1 LKSLQPSFPGLREL
15 RSHKKYLMEDNF
27 NQNNF
32 EDFLKEQVK
41 NHRMYPN
48 DTVWRDIHTKLHGDG
63 RWPALTIA
71 ACTLLSATI
80 AISVYFTPK
89 PDIFAINP
97 SNELKNSTLSNSQ
110 HNIGLN
116 NLASSSLYKQKTS
129 FSDLE
134 KNKTQSIT
142 PVSRDISAVN
152 DPAATGK
159 NETVSFIKPEDKNVN
174 VSAINDKVINQ
185 RGDLKEINAPAI
197 VNADAETLH
206 DLENF
211 NSPILSKKITVSDVI
226 KPLTQHPKAAEDYND
241 KNMADNFLK
250 EHKDDIPLH
259 TASKIK
265 SGKNK
270 FGFQIYI
277 APSVSYRKL
286 TEDPA
291 VLKEGNNEPGP
302 VGLNYVADVNKVVRH
317 KPGNGLEAGVSI
329 LYYLSDHFRL
339 KSGFQFNVRQYSI
352 EAYRSG
358 TEVASIALVE
368 NNRIDTTITTLA
380 IYRNNN
386 GYYPAELV
394 NRYYQLSV
402 PVGLEW
408 EIIGNKRIQ
417 FNIAGSIQPTYL
429 INRNAYL
436 LSTNF
441 KNYSENPDMVR
452 SFNINSNIET
462 YISFKAGDFKWQIGP
477 QLRYQPYSTFIP
489 QYPIKEHLLDY
500 GIKLGLS
507 KTF

>member
-1 LKSLQPSFPGLREL
+1 
-15 RSHKKYLMEDNF
+15 MEDNF

>member
-1 LKSLQPSFPGLREL
+1 MKSPKPSFPGLRES

-32 EDFLKEQVK
+32 EEFLKEQVK

-48 DTVWRDIHTKLHGDG
+48 DAVWRDIHTKLHGD
-63 RWPALTIA
+63 RKWPALTIA
-71 ACTLLSATI
+71 AFTILSATI

-97 SNELKNSTLSNSQ
+97 SAIELKNSTLSNSQ
-110 HNIGLN
+110 HNIGLD
-116 NLASSSLYKQKTS
+116 NLPSSSLYKQKTS
-129 FSDLE
+129 FAE
-134 KNKTQSIT
+134 PGKNKTVSIAQA
-142 PVSRDISAVN
+142 SRDISTVN
-152 DPAATGK
+152 KPVAAT
-159 NETVSFIKPEDKNVN
+159 DKNVDVTKTEDKIVN
-174 VSAINDKVINQ
+174 PSASNNIVINKQ
-185 RGDLKEINAPAI
+185 SDLKQVTRPAI
-197 VNADAETLH
+197 VNSAAETQTDFESL
-206 DLENF
+206 DAPAYLQ
-211 NSPILSKKITVSDVI
+211 KATVSDVI
-226 KPLTQHPKAAEDYND
+226 KPLAQNPKVAKDYND

-250 EHKDDIPLH
+250 DHKDDISLH

-265 SGKNK
+265 SVKNK

-286 TEDPA
+286 AEDPS
-291 VLKEGNNEPGP
+291 VLKEGDNPGP

-368 NNRIDTTITTLA
+368 NNRIDTVTSLA

-408 EIIGNKRIQ
+408 EIIGNKRVQ
-417 FNIAGSIQPTYL
+417 FNVAGSIQPTYL
-429 INRNAYL
+429 INHNAYL

-441 KNYSENPDMVR
+441 KNYSENPGMVR

>member
-1 LKSLQPSFPGLREL
+1 
-15 RSHKKYLMEDNF
+15 MEDNF

-32 EDFLKEQVK
+32 EEFLKEQVR

-48 DTVWRDIHTKLHGDG
+48 DGVWRDIHTRLHGDKK
-63 RWPALTIA
+63 WPALTIA
-71 ACTLLSATI
+71 ACTILSATI

-97 SNELKNSTLSNSQ
+97 SANELKNSTLSNSQ
-110 HNIGLN
+110 HNIGLD

-129 FSDLE
+129 FAE
-134 KNKTQSIT
+134 PGKNKTLSVA
-142 PVSRDISAVN
+142 PVSRDIYTVNNPVAATDKNKTIRPEITEVERVSASAVN
-152 DPAATGK
+152 NT
-159 NETVSFIKPEDKNVN
+159 
-174 VSAINDKVINQ
+174 VINKQ
-185 RGDLKEINAPAI
+185 SDLKQVNTPAT
-197 VNADAETLH
+197 VNAAAEVPTNFESLQAPTL
-206 DLENF
+206 LQK
-211 NSPILSKKITVSDVI
+211 LKVSDII
-226 KPLTQHPKAAEDYND
+226 KPLAQNPKVSRDYND

-250 EHKDDIPLH
+250 DHKDDISLH

-265 SGKNK
+265 NGKNK
-270 FGFQIYI
+270 FGFQIYV

-286 TEDPA
+286 AEDPS
-291 VLKEGNNEPGP
+291 VLKEGNNSGP

-368 NNRIDTTITTLA
+368 NNRIDTVTSLA

-402 PVGLEW
+402 PIGLEW
-408 EIIGNKRIQ
+408 EIIGNKRVQ

-429 INRNAYL
+429 INHNAYL

-441 KNYSENPDMVR
+441 KNYSKDPDLVR

-462 YISFKAGDFKWQIGP
+462 YISFKAGNFKWQIGP